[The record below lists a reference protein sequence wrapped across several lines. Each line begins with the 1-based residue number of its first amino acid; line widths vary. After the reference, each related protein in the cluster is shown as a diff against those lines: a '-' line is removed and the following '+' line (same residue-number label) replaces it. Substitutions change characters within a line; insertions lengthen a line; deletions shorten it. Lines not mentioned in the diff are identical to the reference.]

1 MNEEAKIQL
10 SAREMELVNN
20 TEWIFT
26 KQLIIEK
33 VYLLFGQLHEN
44 FKKIIDKE
52 KKYLP
57 EELQK
62 PGGKISKGENY
73 KGLPYVIL
81 DYPASFTKEKIL
93 AVRTFFWWGNF
104 FSIAL
109 HISGDHLRESVFSK
123 EAVEFIQERNFSVC
137 INENEWHHH
146 FHSTNFVAA
155 NQMNDAEIRKLS
167 EKNFLKIAKKTELV
181 EWDSAKRF
189 LEDTFKEIIE
199 FVKLSFPAGEK
210 DL

>member
-10 SAREMELVNN
+10 SEREMELVNN
-20 TEWIFT
+20 TDWIFT

-33 VYLLFGQLHEN
+33 VYLLLGQLHEKYK
-44 FKKIIDKE
+44 KKILKE
-52 KKYLP
+52 KRFLP
-57 EELQK
+57 SQLSK

-81 DYPASFTKEKIL
+81 DYPASFSKEKIL

-109 HISGDHLRESVFSK
+109 HISGENFKAKVLSD
-123 EAVEFIQERNFSVC
+123 EAIAFLKKRNFSLC
-137 INENEWHHH
+137 INENEWQHD
-146 FHSTNFVAA
+146 FDPFNFVSI
-155 NQMNDAEIRKLS
+155 NEMDHTSLKKLG
-167 EKNFLKIAKKTELV
+167 EKNFLKIAKKTELT
-181 EWDSAKRF
+181 EWNSAGNF
-189 LEDTFKEIIE
+189 LETVFEEIID
-199 FVKLSFPAGEK
+199 FIKVNFPAGEI